1 VTIVNRTALVP
12 YSAAQMFLL
21 IDDIEAYP
29 QFLPWC
35 SGTQVLSR
43 LPEEVIATIRIAKGP
58 LHKEFTTRNRL
69 MPDSRIELT
78 LQQGPFKRFEGAWTF
93 AQLGED
99 GCRVGLVLDF
109 EFSSRIL
116 TMTVGP
122 VFNEIAST
130 MVNAFCARAR
140 AVHQ

>member
-1 VTIVNRTALVP
+1 MTTVNRTALVP
-12 YSAAQMFLL
+12 FSAAAMFRL
-21 IDDIEAYP
+21 IDDIDAYP

-35 SGTQVLSR
+35 SSTRVLSR
-43 LPEEVIATIRIAKGP
+43 SDAEVVATIRIAKGP

-69 MPDSRIELT
+69 MPDSRIELR
-78 LQQGPFKRFEGAWTF
+78 LQDGPFKRLDGLWTF
-93 AQLGED
+93 TQLGDD
-99 GCRVGLVLDF
+99 GCRVGLDLDF
-109 EFSSRIL
+109 EFSSRLL

-140 AVHQ
+140 AVYG